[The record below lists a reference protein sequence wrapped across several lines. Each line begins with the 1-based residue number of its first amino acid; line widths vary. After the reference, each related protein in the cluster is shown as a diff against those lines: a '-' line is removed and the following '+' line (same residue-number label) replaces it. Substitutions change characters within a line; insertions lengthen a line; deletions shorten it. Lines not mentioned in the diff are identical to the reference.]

1 MNSNQGFKAPNTK
14 MVSGTQVL
22 NGAGLLIASK
32 EKPWS
37 ERKTV
42 PGTILTARALQ
53 EHRASVKEIVAAAK
67 ERCRVRGAAV
77 MTRWAKEN
85 K

>member
-1 MNSNQGFKAPNTK
+1 

-37 ERKTV
+37 ERKAV
-42 PGTILTARALQ
+42 PPTILTARALA
-53 EHRASVKEIVAAAK
+53 EYREERTSAIAEARARMPKV
-67 ERCRVRGAAV
+67 
-77 MTRWAKEN
+77 TRTVPAIMRDR
-85 K
+85 